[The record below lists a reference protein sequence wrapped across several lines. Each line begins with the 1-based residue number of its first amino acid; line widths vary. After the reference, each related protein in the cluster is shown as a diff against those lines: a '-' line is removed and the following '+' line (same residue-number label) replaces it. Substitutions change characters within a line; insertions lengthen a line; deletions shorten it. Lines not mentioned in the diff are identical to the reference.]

1 MASEG
6 DMASQEDMAAKGKP
20 VRKGSSLRFHLTA
33 VFVILIAA
41 IVGTIAYITYFKNT
55 EAVLDLADRFIT
67 RTSTAT
73 VQRTKDHLEPLAATM
88 QHLAK
93 LAEGNPAMARSHE
106 IFPTLRTVLDTY
118 PQLQAVYYG
127 FKSDGRFLMAYQIPP
142 NTKVFGRPNY
152 TSLPDGVHYIERTLT
167 WTGDPSDHWEY
178 LSKDGDLLFQEDAFR
193 MSYDVRKRKWFQDAL
208 THPNQRSWTNVVV
221 FTSSQLPGFAPVFP
235 IHDEDGEAIG
245 VAAANITLDTVSRF
259 LSELEVGKNGVAFI
273 MDENR
278 QLIAHPETERSMK
291 RTKEKKLVLV
301 KADELAEPWVSGAV
315 KEYAATNMQK
325 FRIIVDGT
333 EYLASFTPFPD
344 DFGKKWIMA
353 VIVPTS
359 DFVGALKASNRN
371 ILFIAILITILG
383 VLMVGAFAGW
393 ITTPVRQLV
402 DEIGKIQEFDLTGDV
417 KIRSGMTEIM
427 ALSDSIKTMKRA
439 LQTFG
444 KFVPKTLVRE
454 MVKSGQSVE
463 LGGQSRHLTMMFTD
477 IQGFSTIAERSP
489 TRELMLQLSDHFEC
503 ITEAIRF
510 NNGTIDK
517 FIGDSVMAF
526 WGAPVWDENHVYQGC
541 LSALMAKSHLD
552 LLNEEWAK
560 EGRPQFHVR
569 FGLHTDAVLVGN
581 IGARDRLSYTVL
593 GDGVNVASR
602 LEGVNKVYGTQLITS
617 HSVYQEAGERC
628 LFRPLDMVAVQGR
641 RAGIIIYELLGTIND
656 GHPDFQA
663 SDELRL
669 LADKSRQAF
678 YAYVERKWDE
688 AHALYSDILTLAPN
702 DRVASMFLSRCHEY
716 RSSPP
721 PEDWSGIYT
730 LKSK

>member
-1 MASEG
+1 MAT
-6 DMASQEDMAAKGKP
+6 
-20 VRKGSSLRFHLTA
+20 RGSSLRFHLTA
-33 VFVILIAA
+33 VFVVLIAA

-73 VQRTKDHLEPLAATM
+73 IQRTTDHLEPLAATM

-93 LAEGNPAMARSHE
+93 LAETNPTLARSE
-106 IFPTLRTVLDTY
+106 DIFPTFRSVLDTY

-127 FKSDGRFLMAYQIPP
+127 FNTDGRFLQAFQIPP
-142 NTKVFGRPNY
+142 NTKKYGLPNY
-152 TSLPDGVHYIERTLT
+152 STLPDGVHYIHRTLL
-167 WTGDPSDHWEY
+167 WTDDPSDHWAY
-178 LSKDGDLLFQEDAFR
+178 FTKDGEKIFEENAFR
-193 MSYDVRKRKWFQDAL
+193 MFYDVRKRGWFKRIL
-208 THPNQRSWTNVVV
+208 TRPNMRSWTDVVV
-221 FTSSQLPGFAPVFP
+221 FTSSQLPGFAPVYP
-235 IHDEDGEAIG
+235 IHDAKGGVIG

-259 LSELEVGKNGVAFI
+259 LGELEVGKTGVAFI
-273 MDENR
+273 MDDKR
-278 QLIAHPETERSMK
+278 QLIAHPETARSMK
-291 RTKEKKLVLV
+291 KNEDKKLVLV
-301 KADELAEPWVSGAV
+301 KADELTEPWVSGAI
-315 KEYAATNMQK
+315 KRYAADKRQK
-325 FRIIVDGT
+325 FRFKVGHE
-333 EYLASFTPFPD
+333 EYLASFTPFPK
-344 DFGKKWIMA
+344 DFGKKWTM
-353 VIVPTS
+353 VIVVPVS
-359 DFVGALKASNRN
+359 DFVGALNKSNRN
-371 ILFIAILITILG
+371 ILFIAVLITLLG

-393 ITTPVRQLV
+393 ITNPVRQLV
-402 DEIGKIQEFDLTGDV
+402 DEIGKIQEFDLSGDV

-427 ALSDSIKTMKRA
+427 ALADSIRTMKNA

-454 MVKSGQSVE
+454 MVKSGVAVE

-477 IQGFSTIAERSP
+477 IQGFSTIAERTP
-489 TRELMLQLSDHFEC
+489 TRELMIQLSDHFEC

-541 LSALMAKSHLD
+541 LSALMAKSNLD
-552 LLNEEWAK
+552 LLNEAWVA
-560 EGRPQFHVR
+560 EGRPQFYVR

-581 IGARDRLSYTVL
+581 IGSHDRLSYTVL

-602 LEGVNKVYGTQLITS
+602 LEGVNKVYGTQIIAS

-641 RAGIIIYELLGTIND
+641 RAGIIIYELLGTIHE

-663 SDELRL
+663 TDDMKL
-669 LADKSRQAF
+669 LADKSTKAF
-678 YAYVERKWDE
+678 YAYLERRWDD
-688 AHALYSDILTLAPN
+688 AHALYTEIISLDRD
-702 DRVASMFLSRCHEY
+702 DRVASMFLSRCEEFQLN
-716 RSSPP
+716 PP
-721 PEDWSGIYT
+721 PKDWSGTYT